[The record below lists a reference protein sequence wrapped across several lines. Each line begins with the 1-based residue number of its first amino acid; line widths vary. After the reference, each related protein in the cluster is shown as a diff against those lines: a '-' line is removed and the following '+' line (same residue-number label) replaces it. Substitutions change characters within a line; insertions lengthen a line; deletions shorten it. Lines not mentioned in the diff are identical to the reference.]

1 MRPKPKEGATDYA
14 LIWVGQRGD
23 LAQGTQASAANY
35 GEGSGEERPRAVRQ
49 PTYTDLTALFGASA
63 ASREPAVAL
72 ATARVTILVCV
83 VIFLH
88 FLDIC
93 SCGSCV
99 GL

>member
-1 MRPKPKEGATDYA
+1 M
-14 LIWVGQRGD
+14 GD
-23 LAQGTQASAANY
+23 Y

-49 PTYTDLTALFGASA
+49 PTNTDLTALFGASA

-72 ATARVTILVCV
+72 ATASVTILVSV

-88 FLDIC
+88 LLNIYR
-93 SCGSCV
+93 CGLCV